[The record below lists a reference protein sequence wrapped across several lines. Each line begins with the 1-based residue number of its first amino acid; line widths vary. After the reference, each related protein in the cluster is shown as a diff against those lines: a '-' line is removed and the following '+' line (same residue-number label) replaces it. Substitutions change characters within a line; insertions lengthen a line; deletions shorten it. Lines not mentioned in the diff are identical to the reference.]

1 MRSFIILFSFV
12 FFVSCA
18 QVPKEASHVVSY
30 QTKLQ
35 ASQHWEEIAKN
46 ITQEVK
52 LALKMQSESSG
63 TAEEDKNKK
72 EASIAPVAISDYDK
86 SQFGSTIRTFL
97 KTEFFN
103 NGLVVTSK
111 ENSPY
116 NLDWEVQINSH
127 LAQRRNSNVGALEFV
142 LLDIPQFIILGGN
155 DLDTYKQHYE
165 IIVTFVLKEN
175 ETNLLRK
182 SSIYYI
188 NDKDIGHY
196 NNKAVGHYIH
206 DETEP
211 SKFTMVNELTKE

>member
-1 MRSFIILFSFV
+1 MRSFIFLFSFV
-12 FFVSCA
+12 FLVSCA
-18 QVPKEASHVVSY
+18 QVPKEASHVISY

-52 LALKMQSESSG
+52 LELKNQSKSNG

-72 EASIAPVAISDYDK
+72 KASVGPVAISDYDK
-86 SQFGSTIRTFL
+86 SQFGLTIRTFL
-97 KTEFFN
+97 KTEFSK
-103 NGLVVTSK
+103 NGLDVTSK

-116 NLDWEVQINSH
+116 KLDWEVQINRHS
-127 LAQRRNSNVGALEFV
+127 AKRCNSNVGVLEFV

-155 DLDTYKQHYE
+155 DWDTYKQHYE
-165 IIVTFVLKEN
+165 IIVTFVLKKN

-188 NDKDIGHY
+188 NDEDIGHY
-196 NNKAVGHYIH
+196 IH
-206 DETEP
+206 EETEQ
-211 SKFTMVNELTKE
+211 SKFTMVNELTEE